1 MTYQTNEG
9 FGFDRPRGFLFD
21 VDGVITPTA
30 AVHQRAWKL
39 MFDAVL
45 DDPFTDDDYLRY
57 VDGRARKEG
66 IAAVLASRSLHY
78 SEAEIDELATTKN
91 DTFLRIL
98 HEEGVVAY
106 PDAVSLI
113 DHLLDI
119 GSRLAV
125 VSSSR
130 NAKTVLDAAGLSD
143 RFDGWVDGIVAAEHG
158 LPGKPAPDVF
168 QLAASMIGL
177 EERDCI
183 VIEDAEAGV
192 RAGAAGSFAA
202 VVGVD
207 RVGNAEALTECGADL
222 VVTDLNDLKY
232 GVILRAD

>member
-1 MTYQTNEG
+1 MTYQTNDG
-9 FGFDRPRGFLFD
+9 FGFDRPQGYLFD

-30 AVHQRAWKL
+30 EVHQRAWKL
-39 MFDAVL
+39 MFDAYL
-45 DDPFTDDDYLRY
+45 DDAFTADDYLRY
-57 VDGRARKEG
+57 VDGRTRREG
-66 IAAVLASRSLHY
+66 IAAMLASRSLEP
-78 SEAEIDELATTKN
+78 SDAVIEELAAAKN
-91 DTFLRIL
+91 DIFLRIL
-98 HEEGVVAY
+98 SDEGVVAY
-106 PDAVSLI
+106 PDAVALI

-119 GSRLAV
+119 GARLAV

-130 NAKTVLDAAGLSD
+130 NARMVLDAAGLSD
-143 RFDGWVDGIVAAEHG
+143 RFDGWVDGVVAAEHG
-158 LPGKPAPDVF
+158 LPSKPAPDVF
-168 QLAASMIGL
+168 QLAASMLGL
-177 EERDCI
+177 EERECI

-207 RVGNAEALTECGADL
+207 RVGNAEALRECGADL